1 MTDRRITKR
10 KVTLTAVTAAGT
22 APDGRPLISTQVQ
35 VDYWDT
41 ARPGLIDALTA
52 DAHARGWQSVEVGTE
67 PDAGPAGWDGATVI
81 PAGINHRLAGQTF
94 PATSE
99 A

>member
-1 MTDRRITKR
+1 MTDLRITKR
-10 KVTLTAVTAAGT
+10 KVTLTSVTPAGT
-22 APDGRPLISTQVQ
+22 GPDGRPLINTQVQ
-35 VDYWDT
+35 VDYWDA

-52 DAHARGWQSVEVGTE
+52 EMRARGWFVEVGTE
-67 PDAGPAGWDGATVI
+67 PDAGPAGYDGATVI